1 MDPAPSNRPVKK
13 HRSESGRSATPVHQM
28 HNAPMMYPPEH
39 RRKPTRSESTASS
52 HSTVGYSSPAKLV
65 FFDDDCLA
73 SSSDSLCWPRDPCA
87 AAPLHLQTTQN
98 YVTSSHCIAT
108 SGQYVTG
115 GMCAYYDLQVVDA
128 LAFDRY
134 TPPHRVAYQGGGAC
148 CENESDHPS
157 QELRSCSPCPEAPQ
171 RYSRYDSMSVF
182 GSHQSTML
190 PASDEHQ
197 WQQSTADFFRG
208 IDARSLRLAPHCD
221 VVCYG
226 GDDERE

>member
-1 MDPAPSNRPVKK
+1 MDPTPLNRPAKK

-28 HNAPMMYPPEH
+28 HNAPMMCPPEH

-52 HSTVGYSSPAKLV
+52 NSTVGYSSPAKLV

-73 SSSDSLCWPRDPCA
+73 SSSDSMCWVREPSA

-115 GMCAYYDLQVVDA
+115 DMCAYYDQ

-134 TPPHRVAYQGGGAC
+134 TPPHRVAYEGGGVPC
-148 CENESDHPS
+148 CENESSEHPS
-157 QELRSCSPCPEAPQ
+157 RELRSCSPCPEAPQ
-171 RYSRYDSMSVF
+171 RYSRYDTMSVS

-221 VVCYG
+221 GFFYA